1 MMHKRNLIILVILYT
16 ITTSFTPGGNGF
28 YDSFFSAPATSN
40 TKIVR
45 IYPNPATTVI
55 NFEFDKSVESTNT
68 IAIYS
73 FYGKKMSEQRLSNNK
88 VTFILDDNYTRGLYV
103 FQLRDQTGKLI
114 ESGKFQVIK

>member
-1 MMHKRNLIILVILYT
+1 MMHKRNLIILIILYT
-16 ITTSFTPGGNGF
+16 ITTSFVPGGNGF
-28 YDSFFSAPATSN
+28 YDSFFSATATSN

-114 ESGKFQVIK
+114 ESGKFQVSK